1 MIFSSSFLVS
11 SLLFLL
17 TTTQQVISTTPENPT
32 YFSVADLHS
41 FTDETKPIGQQTRS
55 GTSRKNQAAT
65 LLGAY
70 HFNKRDN
77 GLSQVS
83 TFNTDYM
90 EDCSVVLNMT
100 TYDIKNSH
108 SGALAAYRSALREE
122 KLDAAICDIWSSRT
136 ITLSFLAKL
145 DDVLLVSGSSTSDAL
160 SDVIDHPMFGRTIPA
175 DSATR

>member
-1 MIFSSSFLVS
+1 M
-11 SLLFLL
+11 
-17 TTTQQVISTTPENPT
+17 
-32 YFSVADLHS
+32 
-41 FTDETKPIGQQTRS
+41 
-55 GTSRKNQAAT
+55 
-65 LLGAY
+65 
-70 HFNKRDN
+70 
-77 GLSQVS
+77 
-83 TFNTDYM
+83 
-90 EDCSVVLNMT
+90 VLNMT